1 MAREKNECA
10 KTRPVTDPYE
20 VWVSRDGSWEWHV
33 LKKYQSPS
41 NEAKNPYA
49 VWFCN
54 VKTPI
59 VPDGEM
65 GDVYVSE
72 IKSNARQREYVC
84 GSTIVTDPS
93 LFLQN
98 K

>member
-1 MAREKNECA
+1 
-10 KTRPVTDPYE
+10 
-20 VWVSRDGSWEWHV
+20 VSHDGTWEWHV
-33 LKKYQSPS
+33 LKKYQTPT

-65 GDVYVSE
+65 GDVYVRE
-72 IKSNARQREYVC
+72 ITQNAAKRA
-84 GSTIVTDPS
+84 
-93 LFLQN
+93 
-98 K
+98 

>member
-20 VWVSRDGSWEWHV
+20 VWVSHDGTWEWHV

-65 GDVYVSE
+65 GDVYVSD
-72 IKSNARQREYVC
+72 IKRNARQREYVC
-84 GSTIVTDPS
+84 GSVIVTDPK
-93 LFLQN
+93 LLPRN
-98 K
+98 R